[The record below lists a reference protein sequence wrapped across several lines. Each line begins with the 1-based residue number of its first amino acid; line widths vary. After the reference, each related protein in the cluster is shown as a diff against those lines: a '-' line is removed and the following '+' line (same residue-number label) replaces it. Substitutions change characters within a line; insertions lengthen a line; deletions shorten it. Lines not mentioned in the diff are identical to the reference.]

1 MHSRA
6 PILAIVA
13 LLAGFTAACGPFHR
27 QSDASTPVIVFVNES
42 IDQAVVYAVAPG
54 GVGRARI
61 GTVLAGRTETLRIP
75 RSVMSGGNSVDIV
88 ARTLASARVV
98 RTGPITLSDGNR
110 LQVTLPA
117 SENTLTVLPLA
128 EQGR

>member
-6 PILAIVA
+6 PILAILAVLAVA
-13 LLAGFTAACGPFHR
+13 TPACGPFHR
-27 QSDASTPVIVFVNES
+27 PSDASTPAIVFVNES
-42 IDQAVVYAVAPG
+42 IDQAVVYAVSPG

-61 GTVLAGRTETLRIP
+61 GTVLAGRTDTLRIP

-98 RTGPITLSDGNR
+98 RTGPITLADGNR

-117 SENTLTVLPLA
+117 SENMLTVLPLV